1 MKLFTQVNI
10 PNPTNGKEYIATAQ
24 INQVAFD
31 DREGPY
37 YWVQEVAKGKASKIK
52 KANFQEGKFYHHS
65 EVMVAS

>member
-1 MKLFTQVNI
+1 MKLFTQVI
-10 PNPTNGKEYIATAQ
+10 TTNASKDKEYVVTAQ
-24 INQVAFD
+24 ANKVAFD

-65 EVMVAS
+65 EIL

>member
-1 MKLFTQVNI
+1 MKLFTQVI
-10 PNPTNGKEYIATAQ
+10 TTNASKDKEYVVTAQ
-24 INQVAFD
+24 ASKVAFD

-65 EVMVAS
+65 EIL

>member
-1 MKLFTQVNI
+1 MKLFTQVI
-10 PNPTNGKEYIATAQ
+10 TTDASKGKEYVVTAQ
-24 INQVAFD
+24 ANKVAFD

-65 EVMVAS
+65 EIL